1 MSVGAVFAGGGGL
14 SEVGGLNQQ
23 MKVLQKAIAT
33 GDTWEA
39 QQAFTAFQKDL
50 PGVPQPAVVQSV
62 SLSDPAQT
70 MKADLQSLQNA
81 LEAGDLAGAQ
91 SAFAQFKQ
99 HLQVAQREAAPSAWE
114 QSSSQTTASEADS
127 HSYQDSV
134 GVNVNDGNG
143 AYGKQNR
150 VDVFA

>member
-1 MSVGAVFAGGGGL
+1 MSVGAVFAGGGGV
-14 SEVGGLNQQ
+14 SEPTGLNQQ
-23 MKVLQKAIAT
+23 MKVLQKAIAA

-39 QQAFTAFQKDL
+39 QQALAAFQKDL

-62 SLSDPAQT
+62 SLSDPGQT

-81 LEAGDLAGAQ
+81 LEAGDIAGAQ

-99 HLQVAQREAAPSAWE
+99 HLQVAQREAAPSSQ
-114 QSSSQTTASEADS
+114 QSDSQTKTKSGMDD
-127 HSYQDSV
+127 YKDSV
-134 GVNVNDGNG
+134 SLTVNAENST
-143 AYGKQNR
+143 YSRQNR